1 MTPYWKE
8 CRKSSFN
15 VTGAKCP
22 LWWHSNMTGEG
33 GTGLSWIQPVQ
44 TALML
49 QLPHLKHR
57 GTKKKK
63 RGLGQDASCY
73 CSSFGTHSQSF
84 SLSLPSLS
92 PSAGE
97 QPATITD
104 LLKLGTYVHF
114 FFLLTHSLLT
124 ASKVHW
130 ETEKVLGS
138 TGPPFF
144 SLYSTNVVF
153 QKAQTNPQC
162 SITFFFS
169 QSKLSW
175 GEVTRFQKP
184 RLGCTSSA
192 LFCHRLWVTV
202 CCHHRKKNGTLQSFH
217 CIIFL
222 CQFG

>member
-1 MTPYWKE
+1 
-8 CRKSSFN
+8 
-15 VTGAKCP
+15 
-22 LWWHSNMTGEG
+22 
-33 GTGLSWIQPVQ
+33 
-44 TALML
+44 ML

-104 LLKLGTYVHF
+104 LLKVGTYVHF

-124 ASKVHW
+124 ASKAHR
-130 ETEKVLGS
+130 EREKVLGR

-162 SITFFFS
+162 CITFFFPS
-169 QSKLSW
+169 QSYREEKWLDFKSHGWVVLHQLCFVIGCESLCAVTTGKKMVLYKVSTASFFFASLVNSIFHFRLSC
-175 GEVTRFQKP
+175 F
-184 RLGCTSSA
+184 
-192 LFCHRLWVTV
+192 FCPLDFP
-202 CCHHRKKNGTLQSFH
+202 CSLM
-217 CIIFL
+217 
-222 CQFG
+222 

>member
-1 MTPYWKE
+1 
-8 CRKSSFN
+8 
-15 VTGAKCP
+15 
-22 LWWHSNMTGEG
+22 
-33 GTGLSWIQPVQ
+33 
-44 TALML
+44 ML

-114 FFLLTHSLLT
+114 FLFAHSQPLDCQQGTLRERES
-124 ASKVHW
+124 AW
-130 ETEKVLGS
+130 QNRS
-138 TGPPFF
+138 TFF
-144 SLYSTNVVF
+144 SFYSTNVVF

-169 QSKLSW
+169 QSK
-175 GEVTRFQKP
+175 F
-184 RLGCTSSA
+184 
-192 LFCHRLWVTV
+192 
-202 CCHHRKKNGTLQSFH
+202 
-217 CIIFL
+217 
-222 CQFG
+222 

>member
-1 MTPYWKE
+1 
-8 CRKSSFN
+8 
-15 VTGAKCP
+15 
-22 LWWHSNMTGEG
+22 
-33 GTGLSWIQPVQ
+33 
-44 TALML
+44 ML

-104 LLKLGTYVHF
+104 LLKVGTYVHF

-124 ASKVHW
+124 ASKAHRERKCLAEQVH
-130 ETEKVLGS
+130 L
-138 TGPPFF
+138 FF

-162 SITFFFS
+162 CITFFFPS
-169 QSKLSW
+169 QSYREEK
-175 GEVTRFQKP
+175 
-184 RLGCTSSA
+184 
-192 LFCHRLWVTV
+192 
-202 CCHHRKKNGTLQSFH
+202 
-217 CIIFL
+217 
-222 CQFG
+222 